1 LGYKWDIIKIMERI
15 TKTLSLDDRI
25 VEAIQEQADKEKRSF
40 TRQVEVLLEAA
51 LVWNQ
56 RSAPVPEAQA

>member
-1 LGYKWDIIKIMERI
+1 MERI

-40 TRQVEVLLEAA
+40 TWQVEVLLEAA